1 MANLS
6 LLRLLL
12 LLNIVSSSKLM
23 SSFFDS
29 PWSLIQL
36 SLGPLWGLTRLF
48 LTQKQLLYDY
58 PHLKKTLDGI
68 EAFWDL
74 GCCLLYLCL
83 KILICLNAK
92 NSLFKSSTSKVDLRI
107 TLQPRRPMWRLV
119 SDDGYLLSIS
129 ASLASRGCMLVLP
142 SKYLALVLPIILFL
156 DLRTKLVQDFCCFVK
171 NKNEDLSS
179 IYVTRTSKTTSISSS
194 LTSNAEPFQRYIELF
209 KFLFRIV
216 TFS

>member
-1 MANLS
+1 
-6 LLRLLL
+6 
-12 LLNIVSSSKLM
+12 M

-194 LTSNAEPFQRYIELF
+194 LTSNAEPFQRYI
-209 KFLFRIV
+209 
-216 TFS
+216 